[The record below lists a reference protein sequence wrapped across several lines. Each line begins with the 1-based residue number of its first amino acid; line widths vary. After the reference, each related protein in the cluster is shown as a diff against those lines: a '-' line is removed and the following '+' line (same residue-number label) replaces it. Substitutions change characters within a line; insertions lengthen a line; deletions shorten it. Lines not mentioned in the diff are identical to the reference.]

1 MAGWAGG
8 FAGAF
13 IGKSGRSGSGVSPV
27 SLRQP
32 SGAYCGPQSSP
43 AKQIRASRGGRGKR
57 DEVSFPRNLLD
68 LLKFAIRL
76 ILRHAFRG
84 CYLAT

>member
-13 IGKSGRSGSGVSPV
+13 IGKSGRSGSGVWPV

-32 SGAYCGPQSSP
+32 SGRTAAHNRPLP
-43 AKQIRASRGGRGKR
+43 SRFGQAGAGGENAI
-57 DEVSFPRNLLD
+57 EVSFPLNRLD
-68 LLKFAIRL
+68 SLKFAIRL
-76 ILRHAFRG
+76 ILRHAFHG
-84 CYLAT
+84 CYSAT